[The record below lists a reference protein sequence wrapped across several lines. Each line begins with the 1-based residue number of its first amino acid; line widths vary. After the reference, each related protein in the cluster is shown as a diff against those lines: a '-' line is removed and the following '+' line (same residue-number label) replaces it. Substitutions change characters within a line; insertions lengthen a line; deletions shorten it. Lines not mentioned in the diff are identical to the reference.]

1 MCIRKSFKNFKQDRD
16 VIWCRF
22 LKYYSGCYVVTK
34 SEGPRVEVSRAG
46 RSNLV
51 IQVSDSGDL
60 HECSDVGDRD
70 ISDSGYFEYRK
81 IVTSE

>member
-1 MCIRKSFKNFKQDRD
+1 M
-16 VIWCRF
+16 
-22 LKYYSGCYVVTK
+22 VTK

-60 HECSDVGDRD
+60 HECSDVGDKD
-70 ISDSGYFEYRK
+70 ISGSGYFEYRK